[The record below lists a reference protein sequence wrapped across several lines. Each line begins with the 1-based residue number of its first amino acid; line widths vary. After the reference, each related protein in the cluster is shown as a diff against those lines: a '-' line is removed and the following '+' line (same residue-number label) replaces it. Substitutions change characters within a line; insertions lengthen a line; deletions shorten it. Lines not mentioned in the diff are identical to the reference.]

1 MPTSKSRLAETL
13 VIRPENAAD
22 PAECAAIADLV
33 ERAFP
38 AVPESDGTEAA
49 LVAALRASGDVVADL
64 TLVALES
71 ERIVGHVLFSRM
83 HVGDTPALALAPL
96 AVTPEK
102 QRMGIG
108 SALVRRA
115 LERARQVDKA
125 PGAPRFVIVLGE
137 PDYYSRFGFTRAA
150 NFGIAVPEGFPPEC
164 FLALE
169 LVPGPALANA
179 RVRYAAPFGL

>member
-1 MPTSKSRLAETL
+1 MPTSKSSLAETL

-22 PAECAAIADLV
+22 PAECAAIDDLV
-33 ERAFP
+33 ERAFR

-83 HVGDTPALALAPL
+83 HIGDTPALALAPL

-108 SALVRRA
+108 SDLVRRA
-115 LERARQVDKA
+115 LERARQADKA
-125 PGAPRFVIVLGE
+125 PGAPRFVIVLGH

>member
-1 MPTSKSRLAETL
+1 MPTSKSSLAETL
-13 VIRPENAAD
+13 VIRPGNAAD

-33 ERAFP
+33 ERAFR
-38 AVPESDGTEAA
+38 AVPESDGTEGA

-83 HVGDTPALALAPL
+83 HVGDTSALALAPL

-115 LERARQVDKA
+115 LERARQADKA
-125 PGAPRFVIVLGE
+125 PGAPRFVIVLGH

>member
-49 LVAALRASGDVVADL
+49 LVAALLASGDVVADL

-115 LERARQVDKA
+115 LERARQADKA

>member
-1 MPTSKSRLAETL
+1 MPTSKSSLAETL

-33 ERAFP
+33 ERAFR

-83 HVGDTPALALAPL
+83 QVGDTPVLALAPL

-115 LERARQVDKA
+115 LERARQADKA
-125 PGAPRFVIVLGE
+125 PGAPRFVIVLGD

-150 NFGIAVPEGFPPEC
+150 DFGIAVPEGFPPEC

-169 LVPGPALANA
+169 FVPGPALANA

>member
-1 MPTSKSRLAETL
+1 MPTSKSSLAETL

-33 ERAFP
+33 ERAFH
-38 AVPESDGTEAA
+38 AVPESDGTEGA

-108 SALVRRA
+108 SALVHRA
-115 LERARQVDKA
+115 LERARQADKA
-125 PGAPRFVIVLGE
+125 PGAPRFVIVLGV

-150 NFGIAVPEGFPPEC
+150 DFGIAVPEGFPPEC

>member
-1 MPTSKSRLAETL
+1 MPTSKSSLAETL

-33 ERAFP
+33 ERAFR
-38 AVPESDGTEAA
+38 AVPESDGTEGA
-49 LVAALRASGDVVADL
+49 
-64 TLVALES
+64 LVALES

-83 HVGDTPALALAPL
+83 HVGGDTPAWALAPL

-115 LERARQVDKA
+115 LERARQADKA
-125 PGAPRFVIVLGE
+125 PGAPRFVIVLGD
-137 PDYYSRFGFTRAA
+137 PDY
-150 NFGIAVPEGFPPEC
+150 
-164 FLALE
+164 
-169 LVPGPALANA
+169 
-179 RVRYAAPFGL
+179 